1 MVNDLLFPILP
12 KEGKPSPVQDE
23 HKVEQVSKEARLR
36 ALEEDEKNL
45 TAEERQAREEE
56 KRRRQKQA
64 KKLQD
69 QPKESKDKPKE
80 GENRAGPGNL
90 DIYI

>member
-23 HKVEQVSKEARLR
+23 HKVEQVSKDARLR
-36 ALEEDEKNL
+36 SLEEDEKSL

-56 KRRRQKQA
+56 KRKQQKKMGKAEEQSA
-64 KKLQD
+64 
-69 QPKESKDKPKE
+69 EADKPKE
-80 GENRAGPGNL
+80 GENRAEPGHL